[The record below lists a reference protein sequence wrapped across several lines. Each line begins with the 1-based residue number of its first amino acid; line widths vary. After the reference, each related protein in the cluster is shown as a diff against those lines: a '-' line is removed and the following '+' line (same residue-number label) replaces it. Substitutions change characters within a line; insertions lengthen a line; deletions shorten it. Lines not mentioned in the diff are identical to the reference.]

1 MSDYKE
7 VKVASLLDRLG
18 EKIEDI
24 LTNCHKKQDY
34 KTAHVLRM
42 TEELREI
49 VHEQQKT
56 IDTLCGKVAE
66 LIQHT
71 ETERKRRQEELE
83 QEELEQ
89 EERDKRDEE
98 RWLAEL
104 VKEDEKLR
112 REMDGF

>member
-7 VKVASLLDRLG
+7 VKVESLLDRLG

-24 LTNCHKKQDY
+24 LTDCHQKQDY

-66 LIQHT
+66 LIQDT
-71 ETERKRRQEELE
+71 ETERKRRQEELD
-83 QEELEQ
+83 Q

-104 VKEDEKLR
+104 VKEDEKMR
-112 REMDGF
+112 REMEGF